1 MKIEIKK
8 IIIQEGLLDFIK
20 ENKGKLGLLAGAG
33 AGIGLHNNY
42 MNSGAKSIGEYTGT
56 KFDQASNHLKNGYDT
71 AKSGIMNTYN
81 DIKKSLG
88 KDQTSP
94 KTGIDQDKLKHD
106 EIMKQGTNQQTVQSA
121 LDPNKA
127 KAFDS
132 AVDNH
137 FNTDNI

>member
-71 AKSGIMNTYN
+71 AKSGITNTYN
-81 DIKKSLG
+81 DIKDLY
-88 KDQTSP
+88 
-94 KTGIDQDKLKHD
+94 IDIYNNVYNFCRNCTK
-106 EIMKQGTNQQTVQSA
+106 KQQRN
-121 LDPNKA
+121 L
-127 KAFDS
+127 
-132 AVDNH
+132 
-137 FNTDNI
+137 

>member
-1 MKIEIKK
+1 M
-8 IIIQEGLLDFIK
+8 
-20 ENKGKLGLLAGAG
+20 
-33 AGIGLHNNY
+33 H
-42 MNSGAKSIGEYTGT
+42 
-56 KFDQASNHLKNGYDT
+56 
-71 AKSGIMNTYN
+71 YN

-121 LDPNKA
+121 LDPNKV

-132 AVDNH
+132 SIDNL